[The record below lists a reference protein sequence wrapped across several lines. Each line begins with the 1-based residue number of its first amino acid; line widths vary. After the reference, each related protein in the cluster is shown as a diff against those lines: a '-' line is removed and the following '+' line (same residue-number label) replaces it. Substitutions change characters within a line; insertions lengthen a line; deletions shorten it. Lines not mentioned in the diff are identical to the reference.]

1 MQSHIIDT
9 AEKFTEFSNMV
20 EKYYDMI
27 DIVAFDLETDSVEEV
42 KANLYGIGIAFEEDE
57 GFYFPIRTKEGE
69 LFFKEST
76 QNVLDLVQKLLRD
89 KRIIG
94 HNIIYDTLV
103 WKKNTGV
110 DISNSIYADTI
121 LMKHCLNEEPPF
133 GLKEVSVAYLGEWAD
148 MAKEELLAN
157 IKANGGSVTKDNMQ
171 MFKADTEVLGKYCTW
186 DVMLTYKLFNLF
198 SGMLK
203 EEQLEDFFYKEEV
216 MPLYKEVTIKMKERG
231 FPVDVA
237 YFQQLGK
244 EITIDIDSLELKVM
258 EQLEETVYDFMA
270 ELLNEKSPIKKTGSY
285 PKTYAKLIGL
295 ELDSIAKKKIE
306 AIDPINET
314 QLNFKQWMLGE
325 VELSGPAFQAQL
337 KLYFDKFPDQNY
349 VFNLRSKTHLKRLFF
364 EILGEKE
371 LSTTDSGEPQVDDA
385 FLESLTKK
393 YTWIAPLQDLNKLE
407 KIKGTYIE
415 GILDRHVSGIIYTS
429 MLQFGT
435 TSGRYASR
443 NPNLQ
448 NLPRVKEEDSGLSE
462 LVLHYNNAIRK
473 GFIAPTG
480 YCIVDADYSA
490 LEPRA
495 FAHMSGDKNL
505 QLIFHSGE
513 DMYSAIAKRIFNLKD
528 VSTFKK
534 DSNFLGKLYPEKR
547 QIVKAMAL
555 AVTYGAEAF
564 RIGDLLGVDREEAQR
579 LIDMYLDSYPG
590 LKKYIQ
596 KCHYEANN
604 KGAVRTIFGRVR
616 HLPDAKR
623 IYSEYGYD
631 ILDSRWAKK
640 KGLSDERR
648 LYKNKLNNSTN
659 FKIQGLAGHIVNR
672 AMIQINREFNTKGID
687 GWVALQIHDQVAC
700 IVQDEYKLEAKDVVQ
715 RVMETIVKLDVPLI
729 AEPAI
734 AYNLKESH

>member
-1 MQSHIIDT
+1 MQSYIIDDR
-9 AEKFTEFSNMV
+9 EKLVEFISMV
-20 EKYYDMI
+20 ESNYNDI

-42 KANLYGIGIAFEEDE
+42 KANLYGIGIAFQEDE
-57 GFYFPIRTKEGE
+57 GFYFPIRTPEGE
-69 LFFKEST
+69 LFFKEATDS
-76 QNVLDLVQKLLRD
+76 VMSIVQKILKD

-121 LMKHCLNEEPPF
+121 LMKHCINEEPPF
-133 GLKEVSVAYLGEWAD
+133 GLKEVAVTYLGEWAD

-157 IKANGGSVTKDNMQ
+157 IKANGGTTTKDNMQ
-171 MFKADTEVLGKYCTW
+171 MFKADTAVLGKYCTW

-216 MPLYKEVTIKMKERG
+216 MPLYKEVTIRMKERG
-231 FPVDVA
+231 FPVDVE
-237 YFQQLGK
+237 YFRQLNK
-244 EITIDIDSLELKVM
+244 EISIDIDNLELKVM

-270 ELLNEKSPIKKTGSY
+270 ELLNEKSPVKKTGSY
-285 PKTYAKLIGL
+285 PKAYAKLIGL
-295 ELDSIAKKKIE
+295 ELDSIAKKKVE
-306 AIDPINET
+306 AIDPKNEV
-314 QLNFKQWMLGE
+314 QLNFKQWMLSE
-325 VELSGPAFQAQL
+325 VELSGPVVQAQL

-349 VFNLRSKTHLKRLFF
+349 VFNLRSKAHLKRLFF

-385 FLESLTKK
+385 FLESMSSK
-393 YTWIAPLQDLNKLE
+393 YKWVAPLQDLNKLE

-415 GILDRHVSGIIYTS
+415 GILDRQVSGIVYAS
-429 MLQFGT
+429 LLQFGT

-448 NLPRVKEEDSGLSE
+448 NLPRSKEDDSGLSE

-480 YCIVDADYSA
+480 YKIVSADYSA
-490 LEPRA
+490 LEPRC
-495 FAHMSGDKNL
+495 FSVVSGDANL
-505 QLIFHSGE
+505 QRIFHSGE

-534 DSNFLGKLYPEKR
+534 DPNFLGKLHPEKR
-547 QIVKAMAL
+547 QVVKAMAL

-564 RIGDLLGVDREEAQR
+564 RIGDLLGVDRDEAQR
-579 LIDMYLDSYPG
+579 LIDMYLESYPG

-604 KGAVRTIFGRVR
+604 YGVVKTMFGRVR
-616 HLPDAKR
+616 HLSDAKR
-623 IYSEYGYD
+623 IYNEYGYN
-631 ILDSRWAKK
+631 ILDSRWAKRN
-640 KGLSDERR
+640 GLGDERR

-659 FKIQGLAGHIVNR
+659 FKIQGLASHIVNKAAIKITR
-672 AMIQINREFNTKGID
+672 AFSKTNID
-687 GWVALQIHDQVAC
+687 GYIALQIHDEIVC
-700 IVQDEYKLEAKDVVQ
+700 IVKDNQAEEALGLVKKC
-715 RVMETIVKLDVPLI
+715 METVVELPVPLI
-729 AEPAI
+729 AEPKI
-734 AYNLKESH
+734 ASNMKDAK